1 MQSPAIRSWTTA
13 VVALLGAGAVAAGPV
28 VVPQAGA
35 VAVDILL
42 AAQDITIDL
51 LRHGQSEDNA
61 AGILGTVPPGAPLTE
76 VGHQQAAY
84 LADDANPL
92 HLAAP
97 DFYSGIYASEFLRA
111 QETAGGWLSAAGA
124 PDTPLTILAG
134 LNEINAGWFEGQDLN
149 ILTEI
154 AYALP
159 TFMWALGQYWVPMLG
174 SAIDPNGVAFNDRV
188 TDAIGTIYNNTVS
201 DPQGSLS
208 DVAFAHAG
216 TIAIWTLMNVKNPD
230 FGLVL
235 SELLDTHSPL
245 DNTGQVVIEGNPTDG
260 WTLVSW
266 GGHEVSATPDLF
278 TGLFVDWRDLNVAPQ
293 IATWHILEALQGGDQ
308 DEIAGALQTGFN
320 DVFAAFAAFP
330 QAVIDT
336 ITGALSG

>member
-1 MQSPAIRSWTTA
+1 MQSAALRPWTTA
-13 VVALLGAGAVAAGPV
+13 AVALLGAGAIAASPV
-28 VVPQAGA
+28 VMPQAGA

-42 AAQDITIDL
+42 AAQDITLDL
-51 LRHGQSEDNA
+51 VRHGQSVDNA
-61 AGILGTVPPGAPLTE
+61 EGILGTLPPGAPLTE
-76 VGHQQAAY
+76 LGEQQAAY

-134 LNEINAGWFEGQDLN
+134 LNEINAGWFDGQDLN

-159 TFMWALGQYWVPMLG
+159 TFLWALGQYWVPMLG
-174 SAIDPNGVAFNDRV
+174 STIDPNGVAFNDRV
-188 TDAIGTIYNNTVS
+188 SDAIDAIYNNTVS
-201 DPQGSLS
+201 DPEGSLS

-235 SELLDTHSPL
+235 SELLETHTPL

-266 GGHEVSATPDLF
+266 GGHEVSATPDLL

-308 DEIAGALQTGFN
+308 AEIAAALQTGF
-320 DVFAAFAAFP
+320 DQVLGAITAFP

>member
-1 MQSPAIRSWTTA
+1 MQSPALRPWTA
-13 VVALLGAGAVAAGPV
+13 AAVALLGAGAVAAGPV
-28 VVPQAGA
+28 MMPQARA

-42 AAQDITIDL
+42 AAQDITLDL
-51 LRHGQSEDNA
+51 VRHGQSVDNA
-61 AGILGTVPPGAPLTE
+61 EGILGTIPPGAPLTE
-76 VGHQQAAY
+76 IGQQQAQDVAPLIDAAFPGG
-84 LADDANPL
+84 LA
-92 HLAAP
+92 
-97 DFYSGIYASEFLRA
+97 GIYASEFLRA
-111 QETAGGWLSAAGA
+111 QDTAQ
-124 PDTPLTILAG
+124 PLAQLLGTDITVLAG

-188 TDAIGTIYNNTVS
+188 TEAIGTIYNNTVS
-201 DPQGSLS
+201 DPENPLA
-208 DVAFAHAG
+208 DAAFAHAG
-216 TIAIWTLMNVKNPD
+216 TISIWTLMNVRNPD

-235 SELLDTHSPL
+235 SELLETHSPL
-245 DNTGQVVIEGNPTDG
+245 ANTGQVVIEGNPTDG

-278 TGLFVDWRDLNVAPQ
+278 TGLFVDWRDVNVAPQ

-308 DEIAGALQTGFN
+308 AEIAAALQTGFN
-320 DVFAAFAAFP
+320 DVCAAFAAFP